1 LALLD
6 KSFADVDE
14 ISKTVGKDKTTV
26 YRALQSSTEK
36 GLVTKEYRILRGG
49 GYKFIYRPIP
59 VYNLKEIVMNGV
71 ELLLN
76 ELVSKMKKVNGLLER
91 RNLR

>member
-1 LALLD
+1 MALLD

>member
-1 LALLD
+1 MLD